1 MDEPLYYEDLS
12 VGQGFLSRAEA
23 IGRDR
28 IVAFAQEFDPQPQHL
43 DEDAARG
50 SMFGELVAS
59 GWHTAAL
66 TMRLQLD
73 CVVGRFPGGSLGA
86 QIDTLAWL
94 RPVRPGDLLRAK
106 VEVMQMRPS
115 RSRPDRGL
123 VTFRTTTLN
132 QREEPVQVMTASVL
146 VPRRP
151 QGGAGQAM
159 EAGPVS

>member
-1 MDEPLYYEDLS
+1 MDDPLYYEDLS
-12 VGQGFLSRAEA
+12 LGQTFLSRAEA

-43 DEDAARG
+43 GEDSARG
-50 SMFGELVAS
+50 SIFGELVAS

-73 CVVGRFPGGSLGA
+73 CVAGRFPGGSLGA

-94 RPVRPGDLLRAK
+94 RPVRPGDRLRAK
-106 VEVMQMRPS
+106 VEVMEMRPS
-115 RSRPDRGL
+115 RSRPGRGL
-123 VTFRTTTLN
+123 VTLRTTTLN
-132 QREEPVQVMTASVL
+132 QRDEPVQAMTASVL

-151 QGGAGQAM
+151 QGGD
-159 EAGPVS
+159 PVS

>member
-1 MDEPLYYEDLS
+1 MDDPVYYEDLA
-12 VGQGFLSRAEA
+12 VGQVFLSRAEA
-23 IGRDR
+23 ISRDR

-43 DEDAARG
+43 DEDTARG

-73 CVVGRFPGGSLGA
+73 SVMGRFPGGSLGA

-94 RPVRPGDLLRAK
+94 RPVRPGDLLRARA
-106 VEVMQMRPS
+106 EIMDMRPS

-123 VTFRTTTLN
+123 VTIQTTTLN
-132 QREEPVQVMTASVL
+132 QRDEPVQVMTAAVL
-146 VPRRP
+146 APRRP
-151 QGGAGQAM
+151 QGGN
-159 EAGPVS
+159 S

>member
-1 MDEPLYYEDLS
+1 MEDAIYYEDLS
-12 VGQGFLSRAEA
+12 VGQVFLSRAEA
-23 IGRDR
+23 LSRDR

-73 CVVGRFPGGSLGA
+73 SVMGRFPGGSLGA
-86 QIDTLAWL
+86 QIDKLAWL
-94 RPVRPGDLLRAK
+94 RPVRPGDRLRAK
-106 VEVMQMRPS
+106 AEIMEMRLS

-123 VTFRTTTLN
+123 VTIQTTTLN
-132 QREEPVQVMTASVL
+132 QRDEPVQVMTASVL

-151 QGGAGQAM
+151 
-159 EAGPVS
+159 